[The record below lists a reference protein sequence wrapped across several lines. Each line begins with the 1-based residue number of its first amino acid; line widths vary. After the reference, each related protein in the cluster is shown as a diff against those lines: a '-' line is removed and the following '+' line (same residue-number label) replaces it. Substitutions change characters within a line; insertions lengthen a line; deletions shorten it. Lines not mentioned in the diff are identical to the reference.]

1 VAKYASPSVVIEID
15 DSGGTPVDISQHV
28 LEMNGIEIETLLEE
42 GQTFGDSWFESFA
55 VGIRKLAD
63 ITLSGFYDDTALTG
77 PDVLL
82 NAVFTAPTTTTRTL
96 KVTYGGGKSTAVE
109 VIIYKYKR
117 LPVRNGMTKYE
128 VMLRPTGAVTE
139 A

>member
-1 VAKYASPSVVIEID
+1 VAKYASPSVTIEID
-15 DSGGTPVDISQHV
+15 NAGGSLVDISQHV

-63 ITLSGFYDDTALTG
+63 ISLSGFYDDTATTG
-77 PDVLL
+77 PDALL
-82 NAVFTAPTTTTRTL
+82 NAVFTAPTTSTRTFKL
-96 KVTYGGGKSTAVE
+96 TYGGGKSTAVE
-109 VIIYKYKR
+109 VVIFKYSR
-117 LPVRNGMTKYE
+117 TPVRNGMTRYT

-139 A
+139 V